1 MEGAHP
7 AGLDARHQALRGAEK
22 IHRQRVPKG
31 AHRSAAGYGAKRP
44 GPPGGFCRGAAPGG
58 VLPHRAGQKPKAHF
72 RRHVEL
78 GRGVQ
83 SKERMS
89 LCTWLHCVND
99 LGFSS
104 QNTARRSSQAN
115 PWREYSCRFPL
126 STLYAG
132 KPRTL
137 THDKLAAFLGEW
149 PPAGGRRSPWC
160 ARLHETGY
168 PQNRREEQCDEICM
182 SCVRLRL

>member
-1 MEGAHP
+1 
-7 AGLDARHQALRGAEK
+7 
-22 IHRQRVPKG
+22 
-31 AHRSAAGYGAKRP
+31 
-44 GPPGGFCRGAAPGG
+44 
-58 VLPHRAGQKPKAHF
+58 
-72 RRHVEL
+72 
-78 GRGVQ
+78 
-83 SKERMS
+83 MS

-137 THDKLAAFLGEW
+137 THDKLADFLGEW
-149 PPAGGRRSPWC
+149 PPAGEMQP
-160 ARLHETGY
+160 L
-168 PQNRREEQCDEICM
+168 
-182 SCVRLRL
+182 VRPTS